1 MIGWL
6 SQLHVSTLSASAI
19 HKRPQPAKPTDG
31 AESPPG
37 CVCGV
42 SRGDERT
49 HDQHTGVTGSLSS
62 TLSSCTISTASHSAP
77 CRQHII
83 YHLFIVAAV
92 VDHDLNPS

>member
-37 CVCGV
+37 CVCSV

-62 TLSSCTISTASHSAP
+62 TPVFPPAQSQQPLTQHRADSISYIICLSSQQSLIM
-77 CRQHII
+77 I
-83 YHLFIVAAV
+83 
-92 VDHDLNPS
+92 